1 MNTSEGFGFG
11 HAAGG
16 CSRVGV
22 KTKPTIKI
30 VDAVPIPA
38 PAVLPNEA
46 PERRE
51 HLWEAIEALVE
62 SDKLFKTIRHPFGGK
77 QKFYR
82 TKLKPGVDP
91 VSAVARLN
99 AARVGA
105 FPIYTLTAKGVV
117 TEDFQH

>member
-1 MNTSEGFGFG
+1 M
-11 HAAGG
+11 
-16 CSRVGV
+16 
-22 KTKPTIKI
+22 KTKPTEIKS
-30 VDAVPIPA
+30 VGAVSPNVA
-38 PAVLPNEA
+38 PQ
-46 PERRE
+46 RRE
-51 HLWEAIEALVE
+51 YLWEAIEAVVE

-82 TKLKPGVDP
+82 TTLKPGVDP

-117 TEDFQH
+117 TEDFQC